1 MTDVSLE
8 AVLAAEKSAQA
19 RLREADD
26 EAEAIRRKATDEI
39 EKLRRESADGIETNR
54 KERLRDLENEIA
66 GLEDEV
72 FSKVKA
78 EIADWE
84 SLYDRKRDELVAEL
98 SGLLKGEED

>member
-26 EAEAIRRKATDEI
+26 EAEAIRARATDEI
-39 EKLRRESADGIETNR
+39 EKLQRESTERIETNR

-66 GLEDEV
+66 GLEDKV
-72 FSKVKA
+72 FSEVKA

-84 SLYDRKRDELVAEL
+84 NRYDRKRDELVTEL
-98 SGLLKGEED
+98 SGLLKGKED